1 MTKLTKTIKATK
13 SALPAACLLA
23 LQLLLQPAAL
33 AHEGHDDSPA
43 AVTSMAGLPQRLADG
58 SIVLPKLSQRQ
69 LQIRTIVAVQS
80 AAPQSIA
87 LTGKVIMDPNAGGK
101 VQSAQGGRIAPGSKG
116 LPSLGQWVHQGEV
129 LALVQPAA
137 GPFERA
143 NQAAQAAELR
153 SNKRLAEQRV
163 ARLQQLEG
171 SVPRKEIEA
180 ARNEV
185 QSLTERLNVIGGSLS
200 AAETLRAPVT
210 GVIASANVVAGQVV
224 EARELL
230 FEIVDPNRLRIEA
243 LAYDAQLADN
253 IGAAF
258 ASPAVGSALPL
269 TFIGAGRMLREQ
281 AIPIQFRLATS
292 APAQAQAQTPA
303 QAVAPLSLGQTV
315 QVLVQTKRLING
327 IVLPATAIVRN
338 AANQDMVWVHAEAL
352 RFIPKTVRTAAL
364 DGAHVVVQ
372 DGVLAGERVVVQ
384 GASLLNQVR

>member
-185 QSLTERLNVIGGSLS
+185 QSLTERLNAISGSLS
-200 AAETLRAPVT
+200 AAETLRAPVA

-258 ASPAVGSALPL
+258 ASPAAGSALPL

-281 AIPIQFRLATS
+281 AIPIQFRLAAS
-292 APAQAQAQTPA
+292 APAQAQTPA